1 MPRCSAFTPC
11 GLLRLEDAEP
21 LAESIYRTA
30 VASYGGQLSTEDGS
44 RMDAHLYAQSIE
56 IAAARTTLLQAG
68 AEVLPSG
75 VLAMLATREAEYGVV
90 PSPAD
95 TVSQR
100 RGVLAA
106 RKLLPIEPTQTNIE
120 IALASAV
127 GDAFVE
133 FRTTATDDAT
143 MWPTTADDPALLF
156 AAAAT
161 PRKLVQITD
170 AVVPGSQT
178 VTYADV
184 PVPMSPQP
192 APPTDVLV
200 GDVLLVDP
208 ANPGRSERVTVTAAG
223 VGTFTATFTSAH
235 DDDAL
240 ATTAS
245 FPQWQST
252 KRHALV
258 VLTPAGA
265 ADPETRRKVHDVMVR
280 AARGVSTW
288 AITSGGPFILDQS
301 LMNLHLFDAIP

>member
-1 MPRCSAFTPC
+1 MPRCSAWTPC
-11 GLLRLEDAEP
+11 GLLKLEDAEP
-21 LAESIYRTA
+21 LAEAIYRTS
-30 VASYGGQLSTEDGS
+30 VAAYGGQLSADDGS
-44 RMDAHLYAQSIE
+44 RLDAHLYAQAIE

-68 AEVLPSG
+68 AEASPSSA
-75 VLAMLATREAEYGVV
+75 LAMLAEREREYGVI
-90 PSPAD
+90 PSPTD

-120 IALASAV
+120 IALRAAI

-133 FRTTATDDAT
+133 SRTTAVDDAVL
-143 MWPTTADDPALLF
+143 WPATADDPALLF

-161 PRKLVQITD
+161 PRKLVQLTD
-170 AVVPGSQT
+170 AVMPGAQT

-208 ANPGRSERVTVTAAG
+208 GNRLRAERVTVTAASA
-223 VGTFTATFTSAH
+223 GTFTATFANAH
-235 DDDAL
+235 DDGAL

-252 KRHALV
+252 KRHSLV

-265 ADPETRRKVHDVMVR
+265 ADPETRRKVNDVMARV
-280 AARGVSTW
+280 ARGVSTW
-288 AITSGGPFILDQS
+288 AITSGGPFILNQS
-301 LMNLHLFDAIP
+301 LMNLHLFAALP